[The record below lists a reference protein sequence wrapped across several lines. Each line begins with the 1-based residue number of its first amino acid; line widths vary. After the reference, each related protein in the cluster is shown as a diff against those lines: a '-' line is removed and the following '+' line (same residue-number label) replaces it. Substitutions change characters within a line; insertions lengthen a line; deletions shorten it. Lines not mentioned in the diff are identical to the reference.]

1 MARIRGDLR
10 VLGIANLLQALSL
23 NKAEGHLT
31 IWQDPLRKVIQM
43 SPKGMRLLSAG
54 SRRTHPL
61 GEILIRTGKITHAQ
75 LDDILEE
82 QRRSGSRLG
91 DVVSRR
97 GILSPGD
104 IENALKE
111 QISEEIYDLFTWS
124 EASFEFVEAP
134 ASAAPPDGGPLS
146 EVILDANVMSV
157 MLEAARRADEL
168 SRIQTRIPDLRMI
181 PERQP
186 DQFIPLDDPEMDR
199 AALEAVLPLVD
210 GERSVERIISE
221 SLFPKFAVLRTLY
234 ELAQRD
240 AVRFKDRKSSGSTF
254 RRVVL
259 PAPARAGSPGRT
271 LLLLSDLPNFR
282 TALSVCLR
290 SAGYEVI
297 EGHSSS
303 DFQDLLSRHPA
314 DAIILDVSVEA
325 DNGLAL
331 CARLRQAT
339 RVPFI
344 ALSGNTSRQA
354 VLNAIQSGARHVLVK
369 PIKEDLLL
377 ERISNVL
384 KG

>member
-134 ASAAPPDGGPLS
+134 ASAYPL
-146 EVILDANVMSV
+146 
-157 MLEAARRADEL
+157 
-168 SRIQTRIPDLRMI
+168 
-181 PERQP
+181 
-186 DQFIPLDDPEMDR
+186 
-199 AALEAVLPLVD
+199 ALGA
-210 GERSVERIISE
+210 
-221 SLFPKFAVLRTLY
+221 T
-234 ELAQRD
+234 
-240 AVRFKDRKSSGSTF
+240 
-254 RRVVL
+254 L
-259 PAPARAGSPGRT
+259 PAREPGS
-271 LLLLSDLPNFR
+271 
-282 TALSVCLR
+282 
-290 SAGYEVI
+290 
-297 EGHSSS
+297 
-303 DFQDLLSRHPA
+303 
-314 DAIILDVSVEA
+314 
-325 DNGLAL
+325 
-331 CARLRQAT
+331 
-339 RVPFI
+339 
-344 ALSGNTSRQA
+344 
-354 VLNAIQSGARHVLVK
+354 
-369 PIKEDLLL
+369 
-377 ERISNVL
+377 
-384 KG
+384 